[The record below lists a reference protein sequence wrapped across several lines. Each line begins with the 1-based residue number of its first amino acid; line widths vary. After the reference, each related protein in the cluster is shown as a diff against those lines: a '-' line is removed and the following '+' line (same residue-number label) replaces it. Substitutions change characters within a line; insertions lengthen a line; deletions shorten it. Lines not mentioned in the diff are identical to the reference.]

1 MDDMTNKTVPVGPT
15 PGLKRHALEAAQRL
29 SMYAAAPFFPDVE
42 KRGMV
47 RQTTPEWWDGL
58 ANEIEEAQPLIH
70 RAILEMAAPPSP
82 VTELEVMLAE
92 VVDGILTADSMC
104 SDACLIQSDDLQS
117 RANRLH
123 HDSME
128 KARAALAAFNAKKGG

>member
-1 MDDMTNKTVPVGPT
+1 MDDMTHKTVPVEPIIANLPKAIWLNVGELDPLDAPYDFDEINSHEDCVT
-15 PGLKRHALEAAQRL
+15 WCDVPQDGFDIKYVRADLAEAAQ
-29 SMYAAAPFFPDVE
+29 
-42 KRGMV
+42 
-47 RQTTPEWWDGL
+47 
-58 ANEIEEAQPLIH
+58 
-70 RAILEMAAPPSP
+70 PSP

-92 VVDGILTADSMC
+92 AIDGILTADSMC

-117 RANRLH
+117 RANKLH

>member
-1 MDDMTNKTVPVGPT
+1 MTHKTVPVGPT

-42 KRGMV
+42 MRGKV

-70 RAILEMAAPPSP
+70 RALLEMAAPPSP
-82 VTELEVMLAE
+82 VTELEVMLYEALRAFR
-92 VVDGILTADSMC
+92 DGGPEGGTDFNGWH
-104 SDACLIQSDDLQS
+104 QSYEEPC
-117 RANRLH
+117 RL
-123 HDSME
+123 
-128 KARAALAAFNAKKGG
+128 AREALAAYEAKKDGK